1 MHARYKQ
8 RMHDKQEFASLLHF
22 IWSCST
28 GAKCPPRCTSIHSC
42 RVLSAQPPN
51 CSPTLQPSHRSF
63 HRVPYV
69 GSQVPSSCLCSILNA
84 KFYLEVSRC
93 TQMPGPSFQH
103 RAQVLPTAFWS
114 SYFFVFVFAISLPCL
129 VAISRRNTHTVPNA
143 RAICHSRLLPTR
155 VKSRTQSIP
164 VSSLVVLLLLRN
176 QSYTWSSNPR
186 LSNNKM
192 ISCTIDRTFC
202 VCKSTV
208 RSGLEG
214 TS

>member
-1 MHARYKQ
+1 MPTSLHLHTFMQGFKRP
-8 RMHDKQEFASLLHF
+8 ASKLSPNSAAIASNRCLTVRAAA
-22 IWSCST
+22 ST
-28 GAKCPPRCTSIHSC
+28 EY
-42 RVLSAQPPN
+42 LMY
-51 CSPTLQPSHRSF
+51 L
-63 HRVPYV
+63 V

-84 KFYLEVSRC
+84 KSISRYLDALRC
-93 TQMPGPSFQH
+93 PVHPSNT
-103 RAQVLPTAFWS
+103 VLKCCQLRFGLHI
-114 SYFFVFVFAISLPCL
+114 FFVFVFATSLPCL

-143 RAICHSRLLPTR
+143 IAVCHSRLLPTR

-202 VCKSTV
+202 VSKSTV